1 MSEQPNV
8 DASFGS
14 PLAGEGYVGGVDLG
28 GTKILA
34 VVVGP
39 DGRELGRSKKST
51 GRNHEPGA
59 VIDRIAKCMQ
69 DAAAEAGIS
78 VDQLRAIGIGAP
90 GPVVPEEGV
99 LTVAVNLGWHDVPL
113 KAELEQRLGVPVVV
127 DNDVRVAVL
136 AEHLAGAGRGVRSL
150 VGVWLGT
157 GIGGGVVVNG
167 ELITGANN
175 SAGELGHITIKAG
188 GPKCACGGR
197 GHLESL
203 ASRSAIVREIADQ
216 VGKGKKTILTS
227 IVEGEVDKA
236 TSGDLADAY
245 RKGDKL
251 VVREINRGAK
261 YLSMGI
267 ASIANVLNPEMA
279 VLGGGLVE
287 ALGEPFLR
295 RVTEEVRERPMY
307 AATRPLRIVQSEL
320 LDDAGVIGAS
330 LIARRLLEAELH
342 PAAPNGPAGVV
353 ASPTAEG

>member
-1 MSEQPNV
+1 MSDRPDSEV
-8 DASFGS
+8 SFGS
-14 PLAGEGYVGGVDLG
+14 PLAGDGYVGGIDLG

-39 DGRELGRSKKST
+39 DGREIGRSKKST
-51 GRNHEPGA
+51 GKNHEPGA
-59 VIDRIAKCMQ
+59 VIDRIAKCLQ
-69 DAAAEAGIS
+69 EAAAAAGVS
-78 VDQLRAIGIGAP
+78 VDQLRAVGIGAP

-99 LTVAVNLGWHDVPL
+99 LEVAVNLGWHDVPL
-113 KAELEQRLGVPVVV
+113 KSELEQRLGVSVVV

-136 AEHLAGAGRGVRSL
+136 AEHLAGVGRGTRSL

-157 GIGGGVVVNG
+157 GIGGGVVVND

-175 SAGELGHITIKAG
+175 SAGELGHMTIKAG

-203 ASRSAIVREIADQ
+203 ASRSAIVRAIAERVDR
-216 VGKGKKTILTS
+216 GKKTILTS
-227 IVEGEVDKA
+227 IVEGEVARA

-261 YLSMGI
+261 YLSIGI
-267 ASIANVLNPEMA
+267 ASIANVLNPEMV

-295 RVTEEVRERPMY
+295 RVTEEVHERPMY
-307 AATRPLRIVQSEL
+307 AATRPLKIVQSEL

-330 LIARRLLEAELH
+330 LIARRLQATE
-342 PAAPNGPAGVV
+342 PARPAPNGMAGVV
-353 ASPTAEG
+353 ASPAVEG